1 MRTRPWGEH
10 DTDYIERRGGDGPRS
25 GDFPLLSTLG
35 LVSRS
40 CWRGQV
46 LTIKGSAWDSEPAV
60 ASVEPVAPVDRIPDE
75 ERRDALRLG
84 ELLIESELVTTS
96 RLEEALLQQS
106 ASGKRLGE
114 LLVELGAIDDFDL
127 ARVLSGRLGLP
138 LADLRKNTPDDDAIA
153 LISESLARSHVAIPV
168 AKTDA
173 GLEMAMADPQDD
185 IATKELSDAA
195 GMPVVRMIAPPSD
208 IRRAIDKSYRALAG
222 VSRHVDAFL
231 AAEAIST
238 RTVEESDAA
247 ADAPVVQVVNL
258 IVQQGARDRASD
270 IHIEPQESR
279 VRVRYRID
287 GALHD
292 VLALP
297 PNMGP
302 SVISRIK
309 VLAGMDI
316 VERRKPQDG
325 QLAIDVDGRP
335 LDIRVATTTTI
346 WGEKCVMR
354 LLDKN
359 RQLLRLDDLGMPEE
373 SHNRFSR
380 LIRSPFG
387 MVICAGPTGSGKTT
401 TLYAALT
408 EINNSE
414 RNIMTVEDPVEYVL
428 PSINQIQIQD
438 QAGVTFAGGLR
449 GILRQDPDIILVG
462 EMRDVETARIG
473 IQSALT
479 GHLVLTSL
487 HGTDS
492 AGALERFLDLGIE
505 PFLVASSVIGVVGQR
520 LVRRICRS
528 CAVTY
533 QPADEE
539 IELYLRLGG
548 TPKDEFLRGEGCNFC
563 FRTGFEDRIGVYE
576 LLVVSEPMRQ
586 LIARK
591 ARHDEIQEL
600 AVAEGMR
607 SLRDEG
613 IQLVA
618 NDVTTIS
625 EVLRHIYAI

>member
-1 MRTRPWGEH
+1 M
-10 DTDYIERRGGDGPRS
+10 
-25 GDFPLLSTLG
+25 LA
-35 LVSRS
+35 
-40 CWRGQV
+40 
-46 LTIKGSAWDSEPAV
+46 IKGSIEGSQPTV
-60 ASVEPVAPVDRIPDE
+60 ASVDPVEDVASGGVP
-75 ERRDALRLG
+75 RLG
-84 ELLIESELVTTS
+84 ELLVESQLVSSS
-96 RLEEALLQQS
+96 RLDEALLQQA

-127 ARVLSGRLGLP
+127 ARVLSSRLGFA
-138 LADLRKNTPDDDAIA
+138 LADLRKDTPEDDAIA
-153 LISESLARSHVAIPV
+153 LIPESLARAHVAIPV
-168 AKTDA
+168 RKTEI
-173 GLEMAMADPQDD
+173 GLQMAMADPQDD
-185 IATKELSDAA
+185 AAVQTLADAA
-195 GMPVVRMIAPPSD
+195 GTSVIRMVAPPSD

-222 VSRHVDAFL
+222 VGRHVDAFL
-231 AAEAIST
+231 AAEAIT
-238 RTVEESDAA
+238 ARTVEESDAGG
-247 ADAPVVQVVNL
+247 DAPVVQVVNL
-258 IVQQGARDRASD
+258 IVTQGARDRASD
-270 IHIEPQESR
+270 IHIEPQETR

-297 PNMGP
+297 ANMGP
-302 SVISRIK
+302 SVVSRIK

-325 QLAIDVDGRP
+325 QMAVEVDGRP

-359 RQLLRLDDLGMPEE
+359 RSLFRLGDLGMPDET
-373 SHNRFSR
+373 HDKFSR
-380 LIRSPFG
+380 LIRAPFG
-387 MVICAGPTGSGKTT
+387 MVICSGPTGSGKTT
-401 TLYAALT
+401 TLYAALA

-438 QAGVTFAGGLR
+438 QSGMTFAGGLR

-487 HGTDS
+487 HGTDA

-505 PFLVASSVIGVVGQR
+505 PFLVASSVVGIVGQR
-520 LVRRICRS
+520 LVRRICRYCS
-528 CAVTY
+528 VPY
-533 QPADEE
+533 RPSDEE
-539 IELYLRLGG
+539 LEFYRRAGG
-548 TPKDEFLRGEGCNFC
+548 PAKEEFWRGEGCNFC
-563 FRTGFEDRIGVYE
+563 FRTGFEDRVGVYE
-576 LLVVSEPMRQ
+576 LLTVTEPMRQ

-600 AVAEGMR
+600 AIARGDADASRRGDPAGGRRRDHDLRGPSEHLLDLRTRWPSTGTRRRRRRGNASTVSPRPRR
-607 SLRDEG
+607 SRPPWP
-613 IQLVA
+613 A
-618 NDVTTIS
+618 SSSRATTS
-625 EVLRHIYAI
+625 PR

>member
-1 MRTRPWGEH
+1 
-10 DTDYIERRGGDGPRS
+10 
-25 GDFPLLSTLG
+25 
-35 LVSRS
+35 
-40 CWRGQV
+40 
-46 LTIKGSAWDSEPAV
+46 V
-60 ASVEPVAPVDRIPDE
+60 APVAPIAPVERIPDE
-75 ERRDALRLG
+75 ERHDALRLG
-84 ELLIESELVTTS
+84 ELLIESELVTAS
-96 RLEEALLQQS
+96 RLDEALLQQS

-127 ARVLSGRLGLP
+127 ARVLSGRLGVP
-138 LADLRKNTPDDDAIA
+138 LADLRRDTPEDAAIA
-153 LISESLARSHVAIPV
+153 LVPESLARSHVAIPIGR
-168 AKTDA
+168 TDT
-173 GLEMAMADPQDD
+173 GLQIAMADPQDD

-195 GMPVVRMIAPPSD
+195 GMPVIRMIAPSSD

-222 VSRHVDAFL
+222 VGRHVDAFL
-231 AAEAIST
+231 AAESITARAVDET
-238 RTVEESDAA
+238 DTT

-279 VRVRYRID
+279 VRIRYRID

-335 LDIRVATTTTI
+335 LDIRVATTATI

-359 RQLLRLDDLGMPEE
+359 RSLLRLDDLGMPEDT
-373 SHNRFSR
+373 HNRFSR

-505 PFLVASSVIGVVGQR
+505 PFLVASSVVGVVGQR

-533 QPADEE
+533 RPPDEE
-539 IELYLRLGG
+539 IEFYLHLGG
-548 TPKDEFLRGEGCNFC
+548 RPKDEFLRGEGCNFC
-563 FRTGFEDRIGVYE
+563 FQTGFEDRIGVYE

-607 SLRDEG
+607 SLRDAG

-625 EVLRHIYAI
+625 EVLRHIYAS

>member
-1 MRTRPWGEH
+1 M
-10 DTDYIERRGGDGPRS
+10 
-25 GDFPLLSTLG
+25 
-35 LVSRS
+35 
-40 CWRGQV
+40 
-46 LTIKGSAWDSEPAV
+46 
-60 ASVEPVAPVDRIPDE
+60 
-75 ERRDALRLG
+75 G
-84 ELLIESELVTTS
+84 ELLIESELVTAS
-96 RLEEALLQQS
+96 RLDEALLQQS

-127 ARVLSGRLGLP
+127 ARVLSGRLGVP
-138 LADLRKNTPDDDAIA
+138 LADLRRDTPEDVAIS
-153 LISESLARSHVAIPV
+153 LIPESLARSHIAIPV
-168 AKTDA
+168 RRTDA
-173 GLEMAMADPQDD
+173 GVQIAMSDPQDD

-195 GMPVVRMIAPPSD
+195 GMPVIRLIAPPSD

-222 VSRHVDAFL
+222 VGRHVDAFL
-231 AAEAIST
+231 AAESITS
-238 RTVEESDAA
+238 RVVEESDAA

-325 QLAIDVDGRP
+325 QLAIEVDGRP
-335 LDIRVATTTTI
+335 LDVRVATTTTI

-359 RQLLRLDDLGMPEE
+359 RQLLRLDDLGMPEDT
-373 SHNRFSR
+373 HNRFSR

-414 RNIMTVEDPVEYVL
+414 ANIMTVEDPVEYVL

-505 PFLVASSVIGVVGQR
+505 PFLVASSVVGVVGQR

-533 QPADEE
+533 RPSDEE
-539 IELYLRLGG
+539 VEFYLRLGG
-548 TPKDEFLRGEGCNFC
+548 PPKGEFLRGEGCNFC
-563 FRTGFEDRIGVYE
+563 FQTGFEDRIGVYE
-576 LLVVSEPMRQ
+576 LLVITEPMRQ

-600 AVAEGMR
+600 AIAEGMR
-607 SLRDEG
+607 SLREAG

-625 EVLRHIYAI
+625 EVLRHIYAS

>member
-1 MRTRPWGEH
+1 VRSSNERTEDDPATASS
-10 DTDYIERRGGDGPRS
+10 DPVFLVPDASGPA
-25 GDFPLLSTLG
+25 PA
-35 LVSRS
+35 
-40 CWRGQV
+40 
-46 LTIKGSAWDSEPAV
+46 GSAPQ
-60 ASVEPVAPVDRIPDE
+60 
-75 ERRDALRLG
+75 LG
-84 ELLIESELVTTS
+84 ELLVESQLITAS
-96 RLEEALLQQS
+96 QLEEALLQQS

-114 LLVELGAIDDFDL
+114 LLVEQGAIDDFDL
-127 ARVLSGRLGLP
+127 ARVLANHLGLP
-138 LADLRKNTPDDDAIA
+138 LADLRQNTPEDDAIG
-153 LISESLARSHVAIPV
+153 LVSESIARAHVSIPIR
-168 AKTDA
+168 KTDQ
-173 GLEMAMADPQDD
+173 GLEIAMAVPQDD
-185 IATKELSDAA
+185 AAVQQMKDAA
-195 GMPVVRMIAPPSD
+195 GVPVIRMLAPPSD

-222 VSRHVDAFL
+222 VGRHVDAFL
-231 AAEAIST
+231 AAEAIT
-238 RTVEESDAA
+238 ARTVDTSDAA

-258 IVQQGARDRASD
+258 IITQGARDRASD
-270 IHIEPQESR
+270 IHIEPQESH
-279 VRVRYRID
+279 VRIRYRID

-297 PNMGP
+297 AGMGP

-325 QLAIDVDGRP
+325 QIAMEVEGRP
-335 LDIRVATTTTI
+335 LDIRVATSATI
-346 WGEKCVMR
+346 WGEKGVMR

-359 RQLLRLDDLGMPEE
+359 RSLFRLGDLGMPDEA
-373 SHNRFSR
+373 HDRFSK
-380 LIRSPFG
+380 LIHAPFG

-414 RNIMTVEDPVEYVL
+414 SNIMTVEDPVEYVL

-438 QAGVTFAGGLR
+438 AAGVTFAGGLK

-487 HGTDS
+487 HGTDA

-520 LVRRICRS
+520 LVRRTCRYCS
-528 CAVTY
+528 VPY
-533 QPADEE
+533 EPPPEE
-539 IELYLRLGG
+539 IDFYRRMGG
-548 TPKDEFLRGEGCNFC
+548 PEKTEWWHGEGCNFC

-576 LLVVSEPMRQ
+576 LLVVTEELRQ

-591 ARHDEIQEL
+591 ARHDEIQQL
-600 AVAEGMR
+600 AVSQGMR
-607 SLRDEG
+607 TLRDGG
-613 IQLVA
+613 IRLVA
-618 NDVTTIS
+618 EDVTTIS
-625 EVLRHIYAI
+625 EILRNIYVV

>member
-1 MRTRPWGEH
+1 
-10 DTDYIERRGGDGPRS
+10 
-25 GDFPLLSTLG
+25 
-35 LVSRS
+35 
-40 CWRGQV
+40 
-46 LTIKGSAWDSEPAV
+46 V
-60 ASVEPVAPVDRIPDE
+60 ASVAPVTPVDPIPDE

-84 ELLIESELVTTS
+84 ELLLESELVTTS

-138 LADLRKNTPDDDAIA
+138 LADLRKDVPEEGAIA
-153 LISESLARSHVAIPV
+153 LISESLARAHVAIPV
-168 AKTDA
+168 RISDA
-173 GLEMAMADPQDD
+173 GLQMAMADPQDD
-185 IATKELSDAA
+185 IATKELADAA
-195 GMPVVRMIAPPSD
+195 GMPVIRMIAPPSD

-222 VSRHVDAFL
+222 VGRHVDAFL
-231 AAEAIST
+231 AAEAISA
-238 RTVEESDAA
+238 RAVEESDTA

-373 SHNRFSR
+373 THNRFSR

-533 QPADEE
+533 RPSDEE
-539 IELYLRLGG
+539 IDFYLRLGG

-563 FRTGFEDRIGVYE
+563 FQTGFEDRIGVYE
-576 LLVVSEPMRQ
+576 LLVITEPMRQ

-607 SLRDEG
+607 TLRDAG
-613 IQLVA
+613 IQLVV
-618 NDVTTIS
+618 NDITTIS
-625 EVLRHIYAI
+625 EVLRHIYAT

>member
-1 MRTRPWGEH
+1 MGPPFGRLPPSFQRWGWSPVV
-10 DTDYIERRGGDGPRS
+10 RG
-25 GDFPLLSTLG
+25 
-35 LVSRS
+35 
-40 CWRGQV
+40 RGQV
-46 LTIKGSAWDSEPAV
+46 LAIKGSAWDSEPSV
-60 ASVEPVAPVDRIPDE
+60 APVTPIAPVDRIPDE

-84 ELLIESELVTTS
+84 DLLLESELVTAS

-127 ARVLSGRLGLP
+127 ARVLSGRLGVP
-138 LADLRKNTPDDDAIA
+138 LADLRRDAPEEGAIA
-153 LISESLARSHVAIPV
+153 LIPESLARSHVAIPV
-168 AKTDA
+168 SKTDT
-173 GLEMAMADPQDD
+173 GVRVAMSDPQDD

-195 GMPVVRMIAPPSD
+195 GLPVVRMIAPPSD

-222 VSRHVDAFL
+222 VGRHVDAFL
-231 AAEAIST
+231 AAEAIT
-238 RTVEESDAA
+238 ARVVDETDAA

-279 VRVRYRID
+279 VRIRYRID

-335 LDIRVATTTTI
+335 LDIRVATTATI

-359 RQLLRLDDLGMPEE
+359 RSLLRLDDLGMPEE
-373 SHNRFSR
+373 THNRFSR
-380 LIRSPFG
+380 LIRAPFG

-438 QAGVTFAGGLR
+438 QAGVTFAGGF
-449 GILRQDPDIILVG
+449 
-462 EMRDVETARIG
+462 
-473 IQSALT
+473 
-479 GHLVLTSL
+479 
-487 HGTDS
+487 
-492 AGALERFLDLGIE
+492 AG
-505 PFLVASSVIGVVGQR
+505 SSVRTPTSSWSARCATWRPRASGSS
-520 LVRRICRS
+520 RR
-528 CAVTY
+528 
-533 QPADEE
+533 
-539 IELYLRLGG
+539 
-548 TPKDEFLRGEGCNFC
+548 
-563 FRTGFEDRIGVYE
+563 
-576 LLVVSEPMRQ
+576 
-586 LIARK
+586 
-591 ARHDEIQEL
+591 
-600 AVAEGMR
+600 
-607 SLRDEG
+607 
-613 IQLVA
+613 
-618 NDVTTIS
+618 
-625 EVLRHIYAI
+625 

>member
-1 MRTRPWGEH
+1 
-10 DTDYIERRGGDGPRS
+10 
-25 GDFPLLSTLG
+25 
-35 LVSRS
+35 
-40 CWRGQV
+40 
-46 LTIKGSAWDSEPAV
+46 
-60 ASVEPVAPVDRIPDE
+60 VDE
-75 ERRDALRLG
+75 
-84 ELLIESELVTTS
+84 
-96 RLEEALLQQS
+96 
-106 ASGKRLGE
+106 
-114 LLVELGAIDDFDL
+114 
-127 ARVLSGRLGLP
+127 
-138 LADLRKNTPDDDAIA
+138 
-153 LISESLARSHVAIPV
+153 
-168 AKTDA
+168 TDA
-173 GLEMAMADPQDD
+173 
-185 IATKELSDAA
+185 S
-195 GMPVVRMIAPPSD
+195 
-208 IRRAIDKSYRALAG
+208 
-222 VSRHVDAFL
+222 
-231 AAEAIST
+231 
-238 RTVEESDAA
+238 

-270 IHIEPQESR
+270 VHIEPQESR

-302 SVISRIK
+302 SLISRIK

-325 QLAIDVDGRP
+325 QMAVDVDGRP

-359 RQLLRLDDLGMPEE
+359 RSLLRLDDLGMPEE
-373 SHNRFSR
+373 THDRFSR

-401 TLYAALT
+401 TLYAALA

-487 HGTDS
+487 HGTDA

-505 PFLVASSVIGVVGQR
+505 PFLVASSVVGVVGQR

-528 CAVTY
+528 CATTY
-533 QPADEE
+533 RPTDEE
-539 IELYLRLGG
+539 VEFYLRLGG
-548 TPKDEFLRGEGCNFC
+548 PPKDEFLRGEGCNFC
-563 FRTGFEDRIGVYE
+563 FQTGFEDRIGVYE

-607 SLRDEG
+607 TLRDGG
-613 IQLVA
+613 IRLVA
-618 NDVTTIS
+618 NDVTTIP
-625 EVLRHIYAI
+625 EVLRNIYAI

>member
-1 MRTRPWGEH
+1 MCSPSRDRTE
-10 DTDYIERRGGDGPRS
+10 
-25 GDFPLLSTLG
+25 
-35 LVSRS
+35 
-40 CWRGQV
+40 
-46 LTIKGSAWDSEPAV
+46 GSQPT
-60 ASVEPVAPVDRIPDE
+60 VAPVADVASGDVP
-75 ERRDALRLG
+75 RLG
-84 ELLIESELVTTS
+84 ELLVESQLVSSS
-96 RLEEALLQQS
+96 RLDEALLQQA

-127 ARVLSGRLGLP
+127 ARVLASRLDLP
-138 LADLRKNTPDDDAIA
+138 VADLRKDTPEDDAIA
-153 LISESLARSHVAIPV
+153 LIPESLARAHVAIPV
-168 AKTDA
+168 RKTEI
-173 GLEMAMADPQDD
+173 GLQMAMADPQDD
-185 IATKELSDAA
+185 AAVQMLADAA
-195 GMPVVRMIAPPSD
+195 GTSVIRMVAPPSD

-222 VSRHVDAFL
+222 VGRHVDAFL
-231 AAEAIST
+231 AAEAIT
-238 RTVEESDAA
+238 ARTVEESDAGG
-247 ADAPVVQVVNL
+247 DAPVVQVVNL
-258 IVQQGARDRASD
+258 IVTQGARDRASD
-270 IHIEPQESR
+270 IHIEPQETR

-297 PNMGP
+297 ANMGP
-302 SVISRIK
+302 SVVSRIK

-325 QLAIDVDGRP
+325 QMAVEVDGRP

-359 RQLLRLDDLGMPEE
+359 RSLFRLGDLGMPDET
-373 SHNRFSR
+373 HDKFSR
-380 LIRSPFG
+380 LIRAPFG
-387 MVICAGPTGSGKTT
+387 MVICSGPTGSGKTT
-401 TLYAALT
+401 TLYAALA

-438 QAGVTFAGGLR
+438 QSGMTFAGGLR

-487 HGTDS
+487 HGTDA

-505 PFLVASSVIGVVGQR
+505 PFLVASSVVGIVGQR
-520 LVRRICRS
+520 LVRRICRYCS
-528 CAVTY
+528 VPY
-533 QPADEE
+533 RPSDEE
-539 IELYLRLGG
+539 LEFYQRAGG
-548 TPKDEFLRGEGCNFC
+548 PAKEEFWRGEGCNFC
-563 FRTGFEDRIGVYE
+563 FRTGFEDRVGVYE
-576 LLVVSEPMRQ
+576 LLTVTEPMRQ

-600 AVAEGMR
+600 AIAEGMR
-607 SLRDEG
+607 TLRDGG

-618 NDVTTIS
+618 DDATTIS
-625 EVLRHIYAI
+625 EVLRNIYSI

>member
-1 MRTRPWGEH
+1 
-10 DTDYIERRGGDGPRS
+10 
-25 GDFPLLSTLG
+25 
-35 LVSRS
+35 
-40 CWRGQV
+40 
-46 LTIKGSAWDSEPAV
+46 
-60 ASVEPVAPVDRIPDE
+60 
-75 ERRDALRLG
+75 
-84 ELLIESELVTTS
+84 
-96 RLEEALLQQS
+96 
-106 ASGKRLGE
+106 
-114 LLVELGAIDDFDL
+114 
-127 ARVLSGRLGLP
+127 
-138 LADLRKNTPDDDAIA
+138 
-153 LISESLARSHVAIPV
+153 
-168 AKTDA
+168 
-173 GLEMAMADPQDD
+173 
-185 IATKELSDAA
+185 
-195 GMPVVRMIAPPSD
+195 
-208 IRRAIDKSYRALAG
+208 LAG
-222 VSRHVDAFL
+222 VGRHVDAFL
-231 AAEAIST
+231 AAEAISV
-238 RTVEESDAA
+238 RTVEESATA
-247 ADAPVVQVVNL
+247 EDAPVVQVVNL

-325 QLAIDVDGRP
+325 QLAIEVDGRP

-373 SHNRFSR
+373 THNRFSK

-487 HGTDS
+487 HGTDA

-505 PFLVASSVIGVVGQR
+505 PFLVASSVVGVVGQR

-528 CAVTY
+528 CSTTY
-533 QPADEE
+533 KALRRGDRVLPAAGRHAEGRVPAGRGLQLLLPDRFRGPDRGVRVARRQRADAPAD
-539 IELYLRLGG
+539 RAQGAPRRDPGARGG
-548 TPKDEFLRGEGCNFC
+548 RG
-563 FRTGFEDRIGVYE
+563 D
-576 LLVVSEPMRQ
+576 
-586 LIARK
+586 
-591 ARHDEIQEL
+591 
-600 AVAEGMR
+600 AVA
-607 SLRDEG
+607 
-613 IQLVA
+613 A
-618 NDVTTIS
+618 
-625 EVLRHIYAI
+625 

>member
-1 MRTRPWGEH
+1 VGDRT
-10 DTDYIERRGGDGPRS
+10 PRS
-25 GDFPLLSTLG
+25 GDFPPSFG
-35 LVSRS
+35 AGVGFPFGVERV
-40 CWRGQV
+40 GNA
-46 LTIKGSAWDSEPAV
+46 IKGSGWDTEPAV
-60 ASVEPVAPVDRIPDE
+60 ASVAPVAPVAPVERIPDE
-75 ERRDALRLG
+75 ERHDALRLG
-84 ELLIESELVTTS
+84 DLLVESELVTAS

-127 ARVLSGRLGLP
+127 ARVLSGRLGVP
-138 LADLRKNTPDDDAIA
+138 LADLRRDAPDDAAIA
-153 LISESLARSHVAIPV
+153 LIPESLARSHVAIPV
-168 AKTDA
+168 GNSDA
-173 GLEMAMADPQDD
+173 GLQVAMADPQDD

-222 VSRHVDAFL
+222 VGRHVDAFL
-231 AAEAIST
+231 AAEAIT
-238 RTVEESDAA
+238 ARAVDETDAA

-325 QLAIDVDGRP
+325 QMAIDVDGRP
-335 LDIRVATTTTI
+335 LDIRVATTATI

-359 RQLLRLDDLGMPEE
+359 RSLLRLDDLGMPEDT
-373 SHNRFSR
+373 HNQFSR

-401 TLYAALT
+401 VRDAAIT

-487 HGTDS
+487 HGTDA

-505 PFLVASSVIGVVGQR
+505 PFLVASSVVGVVGQR

-528 CAVTY
+528 CSVTY
-533 QPADEE
+533 RPPDEE
-539 IELYLRLGG
+539 IEFYLHLGG
-548 TPKDEFLRGEGCNFC
+548 PPKDEFLRGEGCNFC
-563 FRTGFEDRIGVYE
+563 FQTGFEDRIGVYE
-576 LLVVSEPMRQ
+576 LLVVTEPMRQ

-607 SLRDEG
+607 SLRDAG

-618 NDVTTIS
+618 HDVTTIS
-625 EVLRHIYAI
+625 EVLRHIYAS

>member
-1 MRTRPWGEH
+1 MH
-10 DTDYIERRGGDGPRS
+10 AIKAS
-25 GDFPLLSTLG
+25 G
-35 LVSRS
+35 
-40 CWRGQV
+40 
-46 LTIKGSAWDSEPAV
+46 WDSDPAV
-60 ASVEPVAPVDRIPDE
+60 APVASVAPVEQVADE
-75 ERRDALRLG
+75 ERHDALRLG
-84 ELLIESELVTTS
+84 ELLIESDLVTAS
-96 RLEEALLQQS
+96 RLDEALLQQS

-127 ARVLSGRLGLP
+127 ARVLSGRLGVP
-138 LADLRKNTPDDDAIA
+138 LADLRKDTPDEGAIA
-153 LISESLARSHVAIPV
+153 LIPESLARSHVAIPV
-168 AKTDA
+168 GKSDA
-173 GLEMAMADPQDD
+173 GVRIAMADPQNDV
-185 IATKELSDAA
+185 AVKELSDAA
-195 GMPVVRMIAPPSD
+195 GMSVIPMIAPPSD

-222 VSRHVDAFL
+222 VGRHVDAFL
-231 AAEAIST
+231 AAEAISV
-238 RTVEESDAA
+238 RTVEESATPE
-247 ADAPVVQVVNL
+247 DAPVVQVVNL

-325 QLAIDVDGRP
+325 QLAIEVDGRP
-335 LDIRVATTTTI
+335 LDIRVATTATI

-373 SHNRFSR
+373 THDRFSK

-479 GHLVLTSL
+479 GHFVLTSL
-487 HGTDS
+487 HGTDA

-505 PFLVASSVIGVVGQR
+505 PFLVASSVVGVVGQR

-528 CAVTY
+528 CSTTY
-533 QPADEE
+533 KPSDEE
-539 IELYLRLGG
+539 IEFYLRLGG
-548 TPKDEFLRGEGCNFC
+548 TPKEEFLRGEGCNFC
-563 FRTGFEDRIGVYE
+563 FQTGFEDRIGVYE

-607 SLRDEG
+607 SLRDAG

>member
-1 MRTRPWGEH
+1 VR
-10 DTDYIERRGGDGPRS
+10 
-25 GDFPLLSTLG
+25 
-35 LVSRS
+35 
-40 CWRGQV
+40 
-46 LTIKGSAWDSEPAV
+46 TIKGSGWDSEPAV
-60 ASVEPVAPVDRIPDE
+60 ASVAPLAPVDRIPDE
-75 ERRDALRLG
+75 ERRDTLRLG
-84 ELLIESELVTTS
+84 ELLIESELVTAS
-96 RLEEALLQQS
+96 RLDEALLQQS

-127 ARVLSGRLGLP
+127 ARVLSGRLGIP
-138 LADLRKNTPDDDAIA
+138 LADLRKDAPEEGAIA
-153 LISESLARSHVAIPV
+153 LIPESLARSHVAIPV
-168 AKTDA
+168 SKTDA
-173 GLEMAMADPQDD
+173 GVHIAMGHPQDA

-195 GMPVVRMIAPPSD
+195 GMPVIRMIAPPSD

-222 VSRHVDAFL
+222 VARHVDAFL
-231 AAEAIST
+231 AADAI
-238 RTVEESDAA
+238 TVRAVDETDTT

-335 LDIRVATTTTI
+335 LDIRVATTATI

-359 RQLLRLDDLGMPEE
+359 RSLLRLDDLGMPEDT
-373 SHNRFSR
+373 HNRFSR

-438 QAGVTFAGGLR
+438 QAGVTFAAGLR

-462 EMRDVETARIG
+462 EMRDVDTARIG

-505 PFLVASSVIGVVGQR
+505 PFLVASSVAGVVGQR

-533 QPADEE
+533 QPPDEE
-539 IELYLRLGG
+539 IEFYLHLGG
-548 TPKDEFLRGEGCNFC
+548 PPKDEFLRGDGCNFC
-563 FRTGFEDRIGVYE
+563 FQTGFEERIGVYE

-607 SLRDEG
+607 SLRDAG

-625 EVLRHIYAI
+625 EVLRHIYAS

>member
-1 MRTRPWGEH
+1 M
-10 DTDYIERRGGDGPRS
+10 GD
-25 GDFPLLSTLG
+25 LLL
-35 LVSRS
+35 
-40 CWRGQV
+40 
-46 LTIKGSAWDSEPAV
+46 
-60 ASVEPVAPVDRIPDE
+60 
-75 ERRDALRLG
+75 
-84 ELLIESELVTTS
+84 ESELVTAS

-127 ARVLSGRLGLP
+127 ARVLSGRLGVP
-138 LADLRKNTPDDDAIA
+138 LADLRRDAPADDAIA
-153 LISESLARSHVAIPV
+153 LIPESLARSHVAIPV
-168 AKTDA
+168 SKTDT
-173 GLEMAMADPQDD
+173 GLRIAMSDPQDD
-185 IATKELSDAA
+185 IATKELADAA
-195 GMPVVRMIAPPSD
+195 KMPVVRMIAPPSD

-222 VSRHVDAFL
+222 VGRHVDAFL
-231 AAEAIST
+231 AAEAIT
-238 RTVEESDAA
+238 AKAVEESDASA
-247 ADAPVVQVVNL
+247 EAPVVQVVNL

-279 VRVRYRID
+279 VRIRYRID

-359 RQLLRLDDLGMPEE
+359 RSLLRLDDLGMPEDT
-373 SHNRFSR
+373 HNRFSR

-414 RNIMTVEDPVEYVL
+414 ANIMTVEDPVEYVL

-505 PFLVASSVIGVVGQR
+505 PFLVASSVVGVVGQR

-528 CAVTY
+528 CSVMY
-533 QPADEE
+533 RPSDEE
-539 IELYLRLGG
+539 VEFYLRLGG
-548 TPKDEFLRGEGCNFC
+548 PPKEEFLRGEGCNFC
-563 FRTGFEDRIGVYE
+563 FQTGFEDRIGVYE
-576 LLVVSEPMRQ
+576 LLVVTEPMRQ

-600 AVAEGMR
+600 AIAEGMR
-607 SLRDEG
+607 TLRDAG

-618 NDVTTIS
+618 NDVTTIP
-625 EVLRHIYAI
+625 EVLRHIYAS